1 MNGWRQVVGRLG
13 AELER
18 NPRLRLGV
26 WLIVGLLLVLGLSVQ
41 SDRLSAATAAYAE
54 ETRLLAGAQTAL
66 ARQDWPD
73 LVAAEQAIN
82 SELAVRFWQAD
93 TEGLAQAQLQ
103 QALRDVAERLDLSNT
118 RILAGLT
125 RAVPDLPGVC
135 QVQAR
140 FRSTYRRG
148 DELRLLYELATFD
161 RKLVADRLELSRR
174 SAALT
179 VIVSAYFIGLTAEAC
194 GTDGDPA

>member
-1 MNGWRQVVGRLG
+1 MSAWRQALARMR
-13 AELER
+13 AELEA

-26 WLIVGLLLVLGLSVQ
+26 WLIGGLLLVFGLSHQ
-41 SDRLSAATAAYAE
+41 SDRLADATTAYAE

-66 ARQDWPD
+66 ARQDWPQ
-73 LVAAEQAIN
+73 LRAAAQTVN
-82 SELAVRFWQAD
+82 TELAPRFWQAD

-103 QALRDVAERLDLSNT
+103 QALREVAERLNLRNT
-118 RILAGLT
+118 QIRAGLT

-135 QVQAR
+135 LVQAR
-140 FRSTYRRG
+140 FRSTYRAG
-148 DELRLLYELATFD
+148 GELRLLYALATFD

-174 SAALT
+174 NSAVT

-194 GTDGDPA
+194 GTDGAAS